1 MGRPRAIWMALE
13 AVFRFSCELVSGMSR
28 CSGASYPSPPVQ
40 DMVWLTQAMGKS
52 GLRLYDRLHALS
64 VQFWSNAGWGSG
76 PCFEHL
82 QKSLVP
88 SEGGGRAVPI
98 LAIVPVLLV
107 LVPALVP
114 VPVSDTYR
122 GPVPLLVKK

>member
-1 MGRPRAIWMALE
+1 MALE

-40 DMVWLTQAMGKS
+40 DMVWLTQAISKS

-82 QKSLVP
+82 QKSVVP
-88 SEGGGRAVPI
+88 SEGGGPGGTNTCNSTGTSGAGTGI
-98 LAIVPVLLV
+98 G
-107 LVPALVP
+107 
-114 VPVSDTYR
+114 T
-122 GPVPLLVKK
+122 GTCF